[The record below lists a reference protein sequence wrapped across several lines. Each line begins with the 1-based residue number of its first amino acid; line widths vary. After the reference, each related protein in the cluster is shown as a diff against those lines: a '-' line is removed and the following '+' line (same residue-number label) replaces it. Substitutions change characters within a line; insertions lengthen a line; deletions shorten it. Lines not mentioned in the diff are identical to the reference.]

1 MPLRLQDIREAAAL
15 IRGSV
20 VETPTLHSRTL
31 SQVTGAEVVVKFEN
45 LQFTASFKDRGALVK
60 LLRLTDAQRAAGV
73 IAVSAGNHAQ
83 GVAYHAQRLGIPA
96 TIVMPT
102 ATPHTKVRQ
111 TREFGARV
119 ILTGE
124 HLLDCGPSAD
134 DIAAREGLTP
144 IHPYNDEAIIAG
156 QGTVALEMLAAD
168 PSLDALLAPVG
179 GGGLLAG
186 CAVAAKELRPGIEVI
201 GVEAALYPSLYRT
214 LRGEPPG
221 GGGATIA
228 EGIAV
233 KAIGAAPLDLLRGRV
248 DDVLLVG
255 EVELEQAMCLYLDI
269 EKTVAE
275 GAGAATLAAL
285 LAHPDRFRG
294 RRVGLVLSGGNI
306 DSRML
311 AQVVNRGLLR
321 SGRVVNV
328 RVDITDVPGTLA
340 RVADIVGACGGN
352 IIEVRHQRLFTDVPA
367 KAAELDLM
375 VETPDAECSAD
386 MIARLSDAGFR
397 VHVLSSASDGGWG
410 TDGLG
415 ESKAMRTDA

>member
-1 MPLRLQDIREAAAL
+1 MPLQLDDIRAAAAL
-15 IRGSV
+15 IRGAV
-20 VETPTLHSRTL
+20 VTTPTLHSRTL

-60 LLRLTDAQRAAGV
+60 LLGLTDAERAGGV

-102 ATPHTKVRQ
+102 NTPSTKIRQ
-111 TREFGARV
+111 TKEFGARV
-119 ILTGE
+119 ILEGE
-124 HLLDCGPSAD
+124 NLVDCTPHAEEL
-134 DIAAREGLTP
+134 AACERLIS
-144 IHPYNDEAIIAG
+144 IHPYNDQAIIAG
-156 QGTVALEMLAAD
+156 QGTVALEMLEAD
-168 PSLDALLAPVG
+168 PSLDVLLAPVG
-179 GGGLLAG
+179 GGGLIAG
-186 CAVAAKELRPGIEVI
+186 CALAAKELKPGIEVI
-201 GVEAALYPSLYRT
+201 GVEAAFYPSLRQA

-233 KAIGAAPLDLLRGRV
+233 KAAGDVPLALLRDRI
-248 DDVLLVG
+248 DDTLLVG

-285 LAHPDRFRG
+285 LAFPDRFRG
-294 RRVGLVLSGGNI
+294 RRVGLILSGGNV

-311 AQVVNRGLLR
+311 AQVVNRGLVR
-321 SGRVVNV
+321 SGRVISL
-328 RVDITDVPGTLA
+328 RVYITDVPRTLA

-352 IIEVRHQRLFTDVPA
+352 IINVRHQRLFTDVPA

-375 VETPDAECSAD
+375 VETPDAQSSTDIVE
-386 MIARLSDAGFR
+386 RLSAGGFR
-397 VHVLSSASDGGWG
+397 VQVLSSASDGG
-410 TDGLG
+410 
-415 ESKAMRTDA
+415 